1 MNKEYKY
8 DAFISYR
15 HSDLDKFVAEN
26 LHKALETYELPKNIK
41 KKLNIKGRTIKR
53 IFRDQDEL
61 PLSSNLE
68 DPIISAL
75 NDSKY
80 LIVICSPRLKESLWC
95 KKEIETFKKL
105 RGRENIFCV
114 LIEDEPENS
123 FPEEVL
129 FDEKTKKDASGKK
142 IKTKEYYEP
151 LAADVRGDNKREILK
166 KIKNEKLRLIAP
178 MYNLDYDDLK
188 QRHRQR
194 KIKHIITISTL
205 AAITFFIISLYSTF
219 MFLKISSQ
227 QKKLKK
233 HQALSLV
240 DKSNMNFDKDSRYN
254 AVKFAYESLTKFN
267 GVKMPY
273 TADAEY
279 ALVESLGVYN
289 AGTSFK
295 AVSEFKT
302 KGVIDRIKVSYDGNY
317 ALTIDESDEI
327 TIWDL
332 HNMKKV
338 KSFSDVNSFVSL
350 DTQFT
355 FVGDDNFAYITKEG
369 NVKILSLKSGKILK
383 EIEKKDNK
391 YKSISSDINGK
402 YISINDSPILYL
414 YNLENYDLVGEY
426 KISKEDDFANEMFF
440 TQDGKQ
446 LFIFSAVKSLEFNK
460 KISSVIHVLNTSD
473 FSVVDKINIDA
484 EYFED
489 MAEDDN
495 NVYILA
501 NQSSGLENI
510 HVVLLSYDKKK
521 HKVNYSKTISDSFG
535 KFLQCGLSDGSNTLA
550 IVSGNKVDV
559 INRNSGDFIKTFAT
573 SSDIIGI
580 YASYTSELYLTFSTD
595 GSVNFMSVKDRDS
608 LIYPGL
614 YELNAAPYSFVIKNE
629 TGYLLVPRY
638 DNRIIYY
645 ERYTNDKAK
654 ETTDEFELVS
664 DQSVKTSEYDN
675 LKKEYDLKKKNLV
688 KKIIYA
694 DNKKLLVV
702 SYTDSSA
709 AIYSVNEKKLITMV
723 NNVSELYHYF
733 GKDNSNRMYLGNTSH
748 TYIFDE
754 DYNMV
759 GHIKSMISLDKK
771 NNMVVISNNGKY
783 YKIPIY
789 SYKELLNEAEK
800 YLNN

>member
-41 KKLNIKGRTIKR
+41 EKLNIKGRTIKR

-68 DPIISAL
+68 DPIVSAL
-75 NDSKY
+75 KDSKY

-114 LIEDEPENS
+114 LIEGEPEDS

-129 FDEKTKKDASGKK
+129 FDEKITKDSNGKK
-142 IKTKEYYEP
+142 IKTKEYFEP
-151 LAADVRGDNKREILK
+151 LAADVRGDNKSEILK
-166 KIKNEKLRLIAP
+166 KIKSEKLRLIAP
-178 MYNLDYDDLK
+178 MYNLNYDDLK

-194 KIKHIITISTL
+194 KIKRIITISTL
-205 AAITFFIISLYSTF
+205 AAITFFIISLYSTI

-240 DKSNMNFDKDSRYN
+240 DKSNTYLSKDSRYT
-254 AVKFAYESLTKFN
+254 AVKSAYESLTKFN

-273 TADAEY
+273 TSDAEY

-295 AVSEFKT
+295 ALSELKT
-302 KGVIDRIKVSYDGNY
+302 KGVIDRIKVSVDGNY

-327 TIWDL
+327 TVWDL
-332 HNMKKV
+332 TKLKKV
-338 KSFSDVNSFVSL
+338 NAFNDVDSFVSL

-355 FVGDDNFAYITKEG
+355 FVGDNNFAYITRDG
-369 NVKILSLKSGKILK
+369 NVKILSLKNGKVLK
-383 EIEKKDNK
+383 VIEKKENK
-391 YKSISSDINGK
+391 YKSVSSDETGK
-402 YISINDSPILYL
+402 FIAINDSPVLYL
-414 YNLENYDLVGEY
+414 YNLENYELLGEY
-426 KISKEDDFANEMFF
+426 KINKDNAFSNEMLFS
-440 TQDGKQ
+440 QDGKL
-446 LFIFSAVKSLEFNK
+446 LFVFSSVKSLEFNK
-460 KISSVIHVLNTSD
+460 EISSIIHVFNTSD
-473 FSVVDKINIDA
+473 FTEIDKINIDA

-489 MAEDDN
+489 LAEDDN
-495 NVYILA
+495 NIYILA

-510 HVVLLSYDKKK
+510 HAVLISYDKKK
-521 HKVNYSKTISDSFG
+521 HKINYTKTISDSFA
-535 KFLQCGLSDGSNTLA
+535 KFMQCGLSDESNTLA

-559 INRNSGDFIKTFAT
+559 INRNNGEFVKSFVT

-580 YASYTSELYLTFSTD
+580 YASYTSDLYLTFSTD
-595 GSVNFMSVKDRDS
+595 GSVNFMSVKERES

-629 TGYLLVPRY
+629 TGYLLVPKY

-645 ERYTNDKAK
+645 EKYVNNKAK
-654 ETTDEFELVS
+654 ETTDKYDLVS
-664 DQSVKTSEYDN
+664 DQGVKPSEQEK
-675 LKKEYDLKKKNLV
+675 LKEEYNFKKKNLI

-694 DNKKLLVV
+694 DNKKILVV
-702 SYTDSSA
+702 SYTDNSA
-709 AIYSVNEKKLITMV
+709 AFYSVKDKKFITMV
-723 NNVSELYHYF
+723 NDVSQLYHDF
-733 GKDNSNRMYLGNTSH
+733 GKDKNNRIYLGNTSN

-754 DYNMV
+754 DYNKV

-771 NNMVVISNNGKY
+771 NNTVVISNNGKY
-783 YKIPIY
+783 YKTPIY
-789 SYKELLNEAEK
+789 SYKELLNEAAK
-800 YLNN
+800 YLNE